1 MKCPLCER
9 EMEVQ
14 EYEGVEIDVCGECK
28 GVWLDREELKRIVDT
43 EEEKFEPEEIK
54 RVLEE
59 VMAEKEKR
67 QELMKYLMSFKK
79 GENLENLSSEQLL
92 ETFRERWGK
101 SQVVKCPRCRK
112 DL

>member
-28 GVWLDREELKRIVDT
+28 GVWLDREELKKIVDT

-54 RVLEE
+54 GLWKRLWRRKKTGIDE
-59 VMAEKEKR
+59 VSYE
-67 QELMKYLMSFKK
+67 F
-79 GENLENLSSEQLL
+79 
-92 ETFRERWGK
+92 
-101 SQVVKCPRCRK
+101 
-112 DL
+112 